1 MIWPPLILLK
11 FPYCLLQAL
20 PVTHDCDIICLSE
33 KFLDSSISNEDERIR
48 IEGYNLLRA
57 DHLSNKKRGDVC
69 IYCKELFP
77 IIKRDD
83 LCTFKDCLV
92 TKIIMGK
99 KKLFFSC
106 LYRSASQTKEEFE
119 EFCTGLN
126 LLLSNVND
134 LNIPLSVITGD
145 FNPFFFFLVWAQ
157 KPPQRRKCRGDNW

>member
-99 KKLFFSC
+99 KSYFFRVYIDQQAKLKKNLRSFVLVLTYSC
-106 LYRSASQTKEEFE
+106 LTL
-119 EFCTGLN
+119 T
-126 LLLSNVND
+126 
-134 LNIPLSVITGD
+134 T
-145 FNPFFFFLVWAQ
+145 
-157 KPPQRRKCRGDNW
+157 